1 MTKHSQNLTKSNTEL
16 MEQTGLSPTEG
27 MVQAML
33 PLYMDGDKK
42 ATYLGYLVAGFSRVE
57 AKRLTGIHD
66 KTLTRWTQGDPDFVA
81 FVAKIPDVRK
91 DLSNQLLD
99 IEYTRNFKLVLAKD
113 FKVLY
118 KDATGKTLNEQ
129 EQQYLAIIR
138 KFYTPQHLAL
148 LRQLLAGDGKVGEDA
163 LDWTKTVLEIRLSR
177 EETRGVR

>member
-1 MTKHSQNLTKSNTEL
+1 MTKHSRNLTENSAEL
-16 MEQTGLSPTEG
+16 MEQTGTSPTEG
-27 MVQAML
+27 MIQSLL

-42 ATYLGYLVAGFSRVE
+42 AAYLGYLVAGFSRVE

-66 KTLTRWTQGDPDFVA
+66 KTLTRWTQNDPDFVE
-81 FVAKIPDVRK
+81 FVSKIPDVRK

-99 IEYTRNFKLVLAKD
+99 IEFTRNFKLVLTKD

-118 KDATGKTLNEQ
+118 KDATGKPLNER

-148 LRQLLAGDGKVGEDA
+148 LRQLLAGDGKVREDA

-177 EETRGVR
+177 EEKHG